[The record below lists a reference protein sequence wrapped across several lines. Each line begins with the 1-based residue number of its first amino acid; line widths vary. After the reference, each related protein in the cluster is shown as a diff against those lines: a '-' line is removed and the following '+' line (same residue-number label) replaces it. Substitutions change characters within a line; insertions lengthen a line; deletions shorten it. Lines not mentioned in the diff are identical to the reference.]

1 MLAIG
6 LVVLLGAMAL
16 APVVQT
22 WIAQSVLARQPA
34 LQGTL
39 GSLWAGF
46 GKVNVAELQ
55 LKIDGAV
62 LTVPSLKAEL
72 PLTTAVW
79 DRRFLVRKLV
89 AKGWTL
95 DLRQLPAPKAGES
108 TESAPAPDQ
117 GQGSPA
123 TAERVSVQNVVR
135 LFYGTLSRW
144 ALPCDV
150 SLDGVDLEGDVLVAA
165 SVGREPV
172 TVHVIVKG
180 GGMAAGRE
188 GDFAIDA
195 SGDFI
200 AADAAMIALAG
211 HGHVVVAMKSP
222 RTFSRVEVKADLS
235 SKGGLVPEGLTL
247 AADVTSALDARAET
261 FSLELNRGSQHL
273 ATLLARFP
281 EGTNRLAGTWKLNL
295 QDSDVALFAPNRSL
309 PDFTATGD
317 GRFDCDLALTQLH
330 ALGHLSGPISHLGVL
345 APSLERLGAVTVDT
359 DFDGT
364 RSGQS
369 IRVDRLKASLN
380 GAGMAAVVSSH
391 QSFEIDEPTGDLK
404 PLDPV
409 GDWMDVSLRG
419 FPLAWRPDSTGG
431 FALSGGDATGAF
443 VVRAAKGGFALRS
456 KAPVTAAGVSVQ
468 RADKTFVGK
477 LDLALSLLAE
487 YGSEGWRIQAAP
499 LVVSSGGRSLATFD
513 GKASRP
519 AGLDQSIAIAGAWTA
534 DLKTLASQSVGPD
547 LSWIRGRSASGDF
560 SAKVGTSTE
569 LDGRLSVVGRDEG
582 HTITGNLH
590 AEVDETG
597 RISFLAPVKVA
608 FGPSASDLSVE
619 GTSIRDETGT
629 RLYIKLTGKDVAL
642 EHLRLLAASLAEA
655 GGVPVAANAG
665 SETPDQVRDRT
676 PFWGDWTGNVAVAF
690 ARLKAGEFAFED
702 VGGAFQLG
710 HGSIRLE
717 GGHGALDGQRFA
729 NVGGTIAF
737 DAAAEFPYSFKVTAS
752 LDRVDAAPLFPVP
765 KSGGEPAIEGYF
777 SIAGT
782 LTGNGMNLHDLLGR
796 TQEEL
801 RLTSPAGIVRVLKT
815 DVDEAFPA
823 ETASSV
829 SDTLGR
835 MGSGVG
841 KFFGVEDTG
850 GFGKKTV
857 SPTAEAVIA
866 FINAVSEIGFDEV
879 TLTAVRG
886 TDRTIRLVNIAM
898 TAGDERLTGSG
909 QITYVKD
916 LSLRAQPL
924 SVDLQ
929 FWARGRVAK
938 LLSTAGLLSAD
949 KDGLGYTRLIQPI
962 HFGGTLEH
970 IDRSQ
975 WHNLLVKAATPKPVE
990 PKKNP

>member
-79 DRRFLVRKLV
+79 GRRFLVRKLV

-108 TESAPAPDQ
+108 AESAPAPAQ

-123 TAERVSVQNVVR
+123 TAERVSAQNVVR

-150 SLDGVDLEGDVLVAA
+150 SLEGVDLEGDVLVAA
-165 SVGREPV
+165 SVGKEPV

-235 SKGGLVPEGLTL
+235 PKGGLVPEGLTL
-247 AADVTSALDARAET
+247 AADLTAALDARAET

-281 EGTNRLAGTWKLNL
+281 VGTNRMAGTWKLNV

-317 GRFDCDLALTQLH
+317 GRFDCDLALTQVH

-345 APSLERLGAVTVDT
+345 APSLERLGAVTVDA
-359 DFDGT
+359 DFDAT

-380 GAGMAAVVSSH
+380 GAGMAAVVSSL
-391 QSFEIDEPTGDLK
+391 QSFEIDEPTGNLK

-419 FPLAWRPDSTGG
+419 FPLAWLPDSTNG

-443 VVRAAKGGFALRS
+443 VVRAAKEGFALRS
-456 KAPVTAAGVSVQ
+456 KAPVTAVGVSVQ

-513 GKASRP
+513 GNASRP

-547 LSWIRGRSASGDF
+547 LRWIRGRSASGDF

-569 LDGRLSVVGRDEG
+569 LDGKLSVVGRDEG
-582 HTITGNLH
+582 HTITGSLH
-590 AEVDETG
+590 AEMDETG

-655 GGVPVAANAG
+655 GGVPVAVSAG
-665 SETPDQVRDRT
+665 PESARARDRI

-690 ARLKAGEFAFED
+690 TRLRAGENVFED
-702 VGGAFQLG
+702 IGGAFQVG
-710 HGSIRLE
+710 RGSIRLE
-717 GGHGALDGQRFA
+717 GGQGGFGGQRFSK
-729 NVGGTIAF
+729 VDGSIAF
-737 DAAAEFPYSFKVTAS
+737 DPAAEFPYNLKLTAS
-752 LDRVDAAPLFPVP
+752 LDKVDAAPLFPVP
-765 KSGGEPAIEGYF
+765 KSGGEPSIEGIF

-782 LTGNGMNLHDLLGR
+782 LTGNGINLRDVVNR

-801 RLTSPAGIVRVLKT
+801 RLTSQAGIVRVLKT
-815 DVDEAFPA
+815 DVDEAFPP
-823 ETASSV
+823 EKASAV

-841 KFFGVEDTG
+841 AFFGVDDQG
-850 GFGKKTV
+850 HFDKKAV

-886 TDRTIRLVNIAM
+886 TDRTVRLVNIAM